1 MLDQCLRP
9 RLHSILFI
17 LVSLA
22 ALTAC
27 GDEGTEAEVASAEL
41 GSPDPV
47 PAVSTPCGGGPCTEG
62 VAGVR
67 FINSAEALRQVEID
81 GEPVCVLEPGEAC
94 AVPITAAERATI
106 HVTDARGEAAC
117 EDPELTLAQCVCATM
132 KIRC

>member
-1 MLDQCLRP
+1 MLDQSTRP
-9 RLHSILFI
+9 RFHAILFI

-22 ALTAC
+22 AC
-27 GDEGTEAEVASAEL
+27 GDEGADAEVSSAEL
-41 GSPDPV
+41 VSPDPAA
-47 PAVSTPCGGGPCTEG
+47 AVSTPCGGGPCVEG

-67 FINSAEALRQVEID
+67 FINGADELRQVEID
-81 GEPVCVLEPGEAC
+81 GEPVCVLEPGEDC

-117 EDPELTLAQCVCATM
+117 EDPELTLAQCVCVIL